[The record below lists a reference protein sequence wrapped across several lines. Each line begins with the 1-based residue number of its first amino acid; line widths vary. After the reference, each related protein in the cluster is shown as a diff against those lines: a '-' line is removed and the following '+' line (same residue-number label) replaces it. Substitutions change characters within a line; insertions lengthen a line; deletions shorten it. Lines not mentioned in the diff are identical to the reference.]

1 MSTRLRVL
9 VVLKTSE
16 GALWVLPHLAELRRR
31 GHTVA
36 VVLPKRPGRLRTA
49 LTAHDVPIV
58 DSPFDFR
65 FRPTIR
71 TLAGLVR
78 LRRLIRTQTPDVLHY
93 HLHASALAV
102 RLASLGLGIPRV
114 YMVAGPLHLEWM
126 PTRLAERLLARL
138 DTVTIGGSEFTARRY
153 RELGRPVARTP
164 VIPYG
169 VDARH
174 FRPPAGPER
183 DEARAAL
190 DVEPGAFL
198 VVMVAFVYAPKRTL
212 RAGRGI
218 KGHDVL
224 LTAWTKFHTDHP
236 DARLFLVGGGFD
248 DAGERHRQELIR
260 RFRLD
265 DPRTAHCITWV
276 DSTTDV
282 RPFYAAADLSVSP
295 SLSDNHGAA
304 LEAGAMGVPSIVSD
318 AGALPET
325 VSPESGWVVPRGDSD
340 ALAAALGHA
349 HAERHDGGLAARG
362 RAARRLVLR
371 RFSGPYAARAVSA
384 AVEQAAARPPHPARL
399 LSLFTDARFVVR
411 EGRWTSADSA
421 NGPVAREMYLRAGS
435 RVRVVARA
443 EALPGQHG
451 TTLDV
456 GSHLVPM
463 PYYVGASGLLR
474 ALPDLSGAVARA
486 VHGADVV
493 LLRVPGTVSSL
504 AALACRMLRRHYAVE
519 VVGDAE
525 EVLRS
530 GALGG
535 AGRLFARPV
544 GRALRWVVRGADA
557 SRFVTQHALQRRYPP
572 RPGTPTTTIPNVR
585 IRPDALLRRSRE
597 RPPAPFRI
605 VAVGSHETRYKGHDV
620 LLRAVRHL
628 LDAGL
633 PVTVAVAGDGRRHDE
648 LVALSRAAGL
658 TDTVSFLGSISR
670 AEVVELLDSAALFA
684 MPSRTEGLP
693 RALVEAMARAL
704 PAVGSAVGGI
714 PELLDA
720 SCVVPPDDPEA
731 LAAAMRRLLVEPAL
745 WERQSRRNL
754 DVARGY
760 EQSVLDG
767 RLAAWLDQV
776 PSARGPRW
784 P

>member
-1 MSTRLRVL
+1 VTTRLRVL

-16 GALWVLPHLAELRRR
+16 GALWVLPHIEELRRR
-31 GHTVA
+31 GHTVT
-36 VVLPKRPGRLRTA
+36 VVLPKRPGRLRAA
-49 LTAHDVPIV
+49 LAARDVPIV

-78 LRRLIRTQTPDVLHY
+78 LRRLIGARAPDVLHY
-93 HLHASALAV
+93 HLHASALAT

-114 YMVAGPLHLEWM
+114 YMVAGPLHLEWA
-126 PTRLAERLLARL
+126 PTRMAERLLARL

-153 RELGRPVARTP
+153 RELGLPAARTP

-169 VDARH
+169 VDVQH
-174 FRPPAGPER
+174 FRPPAEWQR
-183 DEARAAL
+183 QQARTAL
-190 DVEPGAFL
+190 GIEPGSFL

-212 RAGRGI
+212 CAGQGV
-218 KGHDVL
+218 KGHEVL
-224 LTAWTKFHTDHP
+224 LAAWTRFHTEHP
-236 DARLFLVGGGFD
+236 DVRLFLVGGGFD
-248 DAGERHRQELIR
+248 DAGERHRRELIR

-265 DPRTAHCITWV
+265 DPPTTHGVTWV
-276 DSTTDV
+276 GSTADV
-282 RPFYAAADLSVSP
+282 RPFYTAADLSVSP

-304 LEAGAMGVPSIVSD
+304 VEAGAMGVPSIVSD

-325 VSPESGWVVPRGDSD
+325 VSPASGWVVPRGDSG
-340 ALAAALGHA
+340 ALAAALDLA
-349 HAERHDGGLAARG
+349 HADRGDGRMPARG
-362 RAARRLVLR
+362 RAAREVVLR
-371 RFSGPYAARAVSA
+371 RFSGPCAARAVSA
-384 AVEQAAARPPHPARL
+384 ALEQAADRPPRPARL
-399 LSLFTDARFVVR
+399 LSLFTDARYVVR
-411 EGRWTSADSA
+411 EGRWAAADPA
-421 NGPVAREMYLRAGS
+421 NGPAAREMYVRAGS

-443 EALPGQHG
+443 EPLPEPNGTAL
-451 TTLDV
+451 DA
-456 GSHLVPM
+456 GSHLVPL
-463 PYYVGASGLLR
+463 PYYVGAVGLLR
-474 ALPDLSGAVARA
+474 ALPGLSGSVARA
-486 VHGADVV
+486 VNGADVV
-493 LLRVPGTVSSL
+493 LLRVPGAVSSL
-504 AALACRMLRRHYAVE
+504 AALACRTLRRHYAVE

-530 GALGG
+530 GALGRVG
-535 AGRLFARPV
+535 RLVARPAGRAQ
-544 GRALRWVVRGADA
+544 RWVVQGANA
-557 SRFVTQHALQRRYPP
+557 SRFVTQHALQCSYPP
-572 RPGTPTTTIPNVR
+572 RPGTPATTIPNVR
-585 IRPDALLRRSRE
+585 LGPDALLERSRAWP
-597 RPPAPFRI
+597 RPPFRI

-633 PVTVAVAGDGRRHDE
+633 PVTVAVAGDGRRHHE
-648 LVALSRAAGL
+648 LVALCRSAGL
-658 TDTVSFLGSISR
+658 TDTVSFLGTISR
-670 AEVVELLDSAALFA
+670 AEVVDLLDSAALFA

-731 LAAAMRRLLVEPAL
+731 LAAAMRRLFSEPSS

-760 EQSVLDG
+760 EQSVLDR
-767 RLAAWLDQV
+767 RLADWLAQV